1 MTNQEGR
8 QTVTIIVPCY
18 NEEQVLPLF
27 LAAMAPVRQALE
39 AECFLLFVDDGSKDH
54 TLSLL
59 RETAEKDDHVEYLSF
74 SRNFG
79 KEAAMLAGLTH
90 AKGDYVVIMDAD
102 LQDPPEMILR
112 MYDILQK
119 EDVDCVATR
128 RTDRKGEPPV
138 RSFFARMFYRM
149 INRISKTEI
158 VDGARDFRM
167 MSRRMVDAILQM
179 GEYNRFSKGIFSW
192 VGFRTHWLEYVN
204 RQRAAGETK
213 WSFWKLFLYSMD
225 GITAFSTAPLALS
238 SFLGVFCCIISMI
251 YLVVVFVKALL
262 FGDPVAGYP
271 SLACIILFLG
281 GVQLL
286 CIGILGQYLS
296 KTYLEVKDRPPFILA
311 ERCLREEKKGDVQ

>member
-90 AKGDYVVIMDAD
+90 AKGDYVVIMDGD

-112 MYDILQK
+112 MYDILQ
-119 EDVDCVATR
+119 
-128 RTDRKGEPPV
+128 
-138 RSFFARMFYRM
+138 
-149 INRISKTEI
+149 
-158 VDGARDFRM
+158 
-167 MSRRMVDAILQM
+167 
-179 GEYNRFSKGIFSW
+179 
-192 VGFRTHWLEYVN
+192 
-204 RQRAAGETK
+204 
-213 WSFWKLFLYSMD
+213 
-225 GITAFSTAPLALS
+225 
-238 SFLGVFCCIISMI
+238 
-251 YLVVVFVKALL
+251 
-262 FGDPVAGYP
+262 
-271 SLACIILFLG
+271 
-281 GVQLL
+281 
-286 CIGILGQYLS
+286 
-296 KTYLEVKDRPPFILA
+296 
-311 ERCLREEKKGDVQ
+311 